1 MQRQVLSPM
10 IRVTQEDG
18 IAKLAKLIA
27 ACERA
32 VVFTGAGISTESGI
46 PDFRSP
52 SGLWTRMKPI
62 QFQDFVRS
70 REIRRE
76 AWTRRFEGEDTI
88 ARAEPNAGHRA
99 VARLVA
105 RGIVS
110 AIVTQNIDG
119 LHQRAGVAE
128 DKIIEVHGTTRYCK
142 CLSCGARYE
151 NAEVKRMWAESG
163 GDAPDCTICGGIIK
177 AATISF
183 GQPMP
188 EAEMERAE
196 IEALSCDLMLAI
208 GSSLVVFPAAN
219 VPLVAKRNGAR
230 FVILNREETELDTYA
245 DLVINAEIGPVL
257 SAVAQVN

>member
-1 MQRQVLSPM
+1 V
-10 IRVTQEDG
+10 IRITSQPEA
-18 IAKLAKLIA
+18 IAALRDLIA
-27 ACERA
+27 QCERA

-88 ARAEPNAGHRA
+88 AKAQPNAGHRA
-99 VARLVA
+99 VARLVDQ
-105 RGIVS
+105 GIVS
-110 AIVTQNIDG
+110 AVVTQNVDG
-119 LHQRAGVAE
+119 LHQLGGVPE
-128 DKIIEVHGTTRYCK
+128 DKLIEVHGTVRYCK
-142 CLSCGARYE
+142 CLSCGKRFE
-151 NAEVKRMWAESG
+151 NDEVRRLWAET
-163 GDAPDCTICGGIIK
+163 GDAPDCDACGGIIK

-188 EAEMERAE
+188 EAEMERAA
-196 IEALSCDLMLAI
+196 IAALTCDLMLAI
-208 GSSLVVFPAAN
+208 GSSLVVYPAAG
-219 VPLVAKRNGAR
+219 VPLMAKRNGAR
-230 FVILNREETELDTYA
+230 FVILNREETELDDHA

>member
-1 MQRQVLSPM
+1 M
-10 IRVTQEDG
+10 IRVGQAEG
-18 IAKLAKLIA
+18 IERLSDLIA
-27 ACERA
+27 EAERV

-62 QFQDFVRS
+62 MFQDFVRS

-76 AWTRRFEGEDTI
+76 AWKRRFGGEDTI
-88 ARAEPNAGHRA
+88 AAAEPNAGHRA

-105 RGIVS
+105 AGKVCDV
-110 AIVTQNIDG
+110 VTQNIDG
-119 LHQRAGVAE
+119 LHQRAGVPE
-128 DKIIEVHGTTRYCK
+128 DRLIEIHGTVRYCK

-151 NAEVKRMWAESG
+151 NDEVRRMWAESG
-163 GDAPDCTICGGIIK
+163 GDAPDCTLCGGIIK

-188 EAEMERAE
+188 ELEMERANLA
-196 IEALSCDLMLAI
+196 ALTCDLMLVI
-208 GSSLVVFPAAN
+208 GSSLVVYPAAGI
-219 VPLVAKRNGAR
+219 PLAAKRNGAR
-230 FVILNREETELDTYA
+230 FVILNREETELDPMA

-257 SAVAQVN
+257 SAVAKVN